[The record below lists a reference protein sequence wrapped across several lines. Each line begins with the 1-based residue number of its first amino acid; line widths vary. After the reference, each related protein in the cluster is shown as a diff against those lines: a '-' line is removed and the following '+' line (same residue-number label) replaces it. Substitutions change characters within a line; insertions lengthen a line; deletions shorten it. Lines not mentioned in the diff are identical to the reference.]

1 MQAISYSGASAG
13 VREDLVRAHRRAWD
27 RIAGPGTWFTGA
39 ERVAIAAEARAALA
53 CPLCRQRK
61 EALTPYGN
69 AGEHQASDALPAALV
84 DAVHR
89 IRTDPSRLKR
99 SWFEGV
105 LAAGVSRNQ
114 YVEAL
119 GVLVA
124 VVAVDTFCRGIGVAK
139 PSLPEPRAGE
149 PSRYEPEGLA
159 HDRAWVPVLQPDAV
173 GPAEAD
179 LYPGGMAKNSRK
191 AMSMVPDEVRGF
203 FDLLE
208 THYYA
213 PDQQWDFANE
223 YRAISHA
230 QTELIASRV
239 SVLNGCAY

>member
-1 MQAISYSGASAG
+1 MQAISYDDAPAE
-13 VREDLVRAHRRAWD
+13 VREDLARARQRAWE
-27 RIAGPGTWFTGA
+27 RIAAPGTWFTGA
-39 ERVAIAAEARAALA
+39 ERVALAAEARAALD

-61 EALTPYGN
+61 AALTPYGVT
-69 AGEHQASDALPAALV
+69 GEHQASGALPAALV

-89 IRTDPSRLKR
+89 IRTDPGRLKR

-105 LAAGVSRNQ
+105 LAAGISRNQ

-119 GVLVA
+119 GVLVT
-124 VVAVDTFCRGIGVAK
+124 VVAVDTFCRGIGVQPPA
-139 PSLPEPRAGE
+139 LPEPQAGE
-149 PSRYEPEGLA
+149 PSRYEPDGLA
-159 HDRAWVPVLQPDAV
+159 YDQAWVPVLQPEAA

-179 LYPGGMAKNSRK
+179 LYPGGAAMNSKK

-203 FDLLE
+203 FDLLVA
-208 THYYA
+208 HYYA
-213 PDQQWDFANE
+213 PEQQWDFANE

-230 QTELIASRV
+230 QTELIAGRV

>member
-1 MQAISYSGASAG
+1 MQAISYGDAPTG
-13 VREDLVRAHRRAWD
+13 VREDLDRAHRRAWE
-27 RIAGPGTWFTGA
+27 RIAASGTWFTGV
-39 ERVAIAAEARAALA
+39 ERVAIAAEARAALD

-61 EALTPYGN
+61 EALTPY
-69 AGEHQASDALPAALV
+69 AIADEHQASGPLPAALV

-105 LAAGVSRNQ
+105 LAAGISRNQ

-119 GVLVA
+119 GVLVT
-124 VVAVDTFCRGIGVAK
+124 VVAVDTFCRGIDVA
-139 PSLPEPRAGE
+139 PSALPEPQAGE

-159 HDRAWVPVLQPDAV
+159 YDRAWVPVLQPDAV
-173 GPAEAD
+173 RPAEAD
-179 LYPGGMAKNSRK
+179 LYPGGKAMNSKK

-203 FDLLE
+203 FDLLV

-213 PDQQWDFANE
+213 PEQQWDFANE

-230 QTELIASRV
+230 QTELIAGRV
-239 SVLNGCAY
+239 SALNGCAY